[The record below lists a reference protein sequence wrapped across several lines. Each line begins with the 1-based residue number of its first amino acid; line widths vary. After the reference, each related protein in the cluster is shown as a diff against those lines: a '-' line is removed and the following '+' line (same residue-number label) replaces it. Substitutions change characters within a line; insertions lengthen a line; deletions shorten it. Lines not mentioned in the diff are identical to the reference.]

1 MSVESLRLSELRGLS
16 PEQRER
22 RLAAFA
28 SGRKQLLNGE
38 MDDLNRQIA
47 VFEKRYEQSSASMR
61 ERFKQGAIHET
72 AEICEWLML
81 LELRDSLGRSSS

>member
-1 MSVESLRLSELRGLS
+1 
-16 PEQRER
+16 
-22 RLAAFA
+22 
-28 SGRKQLLNGE
+28 